1 VFEYLSHFHEL
12 GYHRIFSR
20 RERAAS
26 PIAHLD
32 DFARKPEQRVML
44 PFLVGD

>member
-1 VFEYLSHFHEL
+1 MFEYLSLLHEL
-12 GYHRIFSR
+12 GYHPIFSR

-26 PIAHLD
+26 PIARLD

-44 PFLVGD
+44 SFLVGD